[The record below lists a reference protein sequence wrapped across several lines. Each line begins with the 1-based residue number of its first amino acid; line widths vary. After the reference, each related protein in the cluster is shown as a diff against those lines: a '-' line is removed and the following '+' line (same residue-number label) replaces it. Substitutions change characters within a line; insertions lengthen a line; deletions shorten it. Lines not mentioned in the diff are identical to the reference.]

1 MKILQRSGLVFS
13 IIGIIL
19 FTVTIFSSSYELSK
33 SAIIAH
39 FDSDIEIVDAGD
51 TISNSFMSA
60 VETYTSSN
68 SVPFDNV
75 YSFNIAL
82 PEIIEIHNTNISKL
96 MESEGISDEDVQAIF
111 TLANNSGGVQYSE
124 EIIRKVVGNN
134 ETKVTI
140 LLDNTSW
147 MFSGHKTYVN
157 FDEFKTNFNSKLSDL
172 NSSVGAVYK
181 LHSDGQALFPLNKA
195 FAVSVAKSNTGLW
208 FFLTFGLVIIGALM
222 YNLANIKLLGPA
234 GIKNN
239 GIYHTS
245 LTNRGWVAW
254 IVLVYLVGIY
264 LFLYFAP
271 QYLANVVLLVDP
283 ISEFLSGNPAGQ
295 WFLYG
300 FIYCVAMSLMAVRM
314 YVKYRHNRYQVIR
327 TTVVLFFQIA
337 FAFIIPEILVRF
349 NMPYYDF
356 KNAWP
361 LDYDFFFEWN
371 LNDLLSSGSIGMFM
385 LFWGT
390 LLTLIIV
397 PVMVYFYGKRWYCSW
412 VCGCGGLAETLGD
425 PYRQNSN
432 KSMKAWKF
440 ERWIIHGVLVFATVM
455 TIMTLYTFFTGA
467 NRVLWIDTYSIQ
479 RTYGLL
485 IGSIFSGVIG
495 TGFYPIFGNRTW
507 CRFGCPLAAYLGFV
521 QRFKSR
527 FRITTNG
534 GQCISCGNCS
544 TYCEQGIDVRAYAQK
559 GQNIIRSSCV
569 GCGVCAAV
577 CPRGVLKLEN
587 GPEPNRFGNEG
598 PIVLGND
605 GFEVIK

>member
-1 MKILQRSGLVFS
+1 MKNIQKSGLVLS

-19 FTVTIFSSSYELSK
+19 FTVTIFSSSYEISE

-39 FDSDIEIVDAGD
+39 FDVDIENIDAGD

-111 TLANNSGGVQYSE
+111 TLAKNSGGVQYSE

-134 ETKVTI
+134 ETKIKI

-147 MFSGHKTYVN
+147 MFSDHKTYVN

-195 FAVSVAKSNTGLW
+195 FAVSGAKSNTVLW

-254 IVLVYLVGIY
+254 VVLVYLVGIY

-314 YVKYRHNRYQVIR
+314 YVKYRHNRYQIIR

-385 LFWGT
+385 LFWGI

-440 ERWIIHGVLVFATVM
+440 ERWIIHGVLVFAIVM

-467 NRVLWIDTYSIQ
+467 NSVLWIDTYSIQ

-507 CRFGCPLAAYLGFV
+507 CRFGCPLAAYLGLV

-559 GQNIIRSSCV
+559 GQNIVRSSCV

-587 GPEPNRFGNEG
+587 GPEAKRFGNEG

-605 GFEVIK
+605 GFEVVK